1 MFWIRKNSI
10 PIHIGV
16 IVFLT
21 ALMSWITY
29 CFNVRPYN
37 QVISQPQFNYFHH
50 LSQYKEI
57 IEQSGMWK
65 WYSSFF
71 IVDLLWAP
79 TVLLLVFRLVT
90 STTKHKEKKRTALVW
105 ILLVSS
111 ILAYVFDILENISYL
126 SIPTQILSFMTFD
139 EMVNLKNLFY
149 ALVIFS
155 ILLFL
160 YQYFVYPHLSEI
172 RRSIKA
178 TRFSLI
184 IIILLL
190 LLSTQMDQGSTV
202 IIHLLQNPLNIIAA
216 LIFLNVLALACAHY
230 PDYIDMNLNH
240 DENVKWDMKPE
251 WIKKLG
257 IGFILYTY
265 QNEPKL
271 LKTNQAL
278 QRQAPQHQASK
289 KDFDGKN
296 FISHFRKSMGGILWL
311 TWLYTLLFIFNKYTD
326 IHFSVNTLIILFAL
340 GYGFLY
346 HVCNRTKKDWEG
358 HFLKRQKDFEDAI
371 TNPNKTEKEKQLHE
385 LIKPRFRIFFLATLI
400 SFLLVMVLAS
410 LTIYF
415 ACQKDWEMSGLF
427 LFLTSG
433 INLIFYI
440 FFQHFRKVY
449 SYYTTPVYLRWLLIP
464 YLNDDYVYILFF
476 WLMGLIGLSSII
488 YFTSNPSCVNPL
500 VFILIFFYLYYGFFT
515 NLLKHHIYYKSP
527 DTPKADKWWLKL
539 EEKFFITYVPILPLL
554 IFAWFVFAGQA
565 GNKLHVLHPVS
576 PQGEELSVDAY
587 LKKYAEIH
595 DTAKYHPFFLA
606 TYGGG
611 LRASVWTMLLLEKM
625 ENDTS
630 RFYNSTLAMSGVSGG
645 FVGLSMYNAI
655 HKEYH
660 DANTFRLKIDTIGL
674 HNILSIEVA
683 YLLGADLVRDMQPF
697 RPCFKYTDRAGRT
710 MQEYA
715 SLVQPDIIKRDTILE
730 TGFRDYWRKG
740 YDQAAGG
747 FIPALI
753 GNTTGT
759 HGRYGVAFSVRP
771 DTFNRV
777 FPAAVDILTVSNGT
791 IKYLDATST
800 TERFPL
806 FSPSGQI
813 EEKGHFLDGGYFE
826 NSGLLS
832 LMNFYTFIQ
841 KNNPD
846 NIPLDSARIILIIN
860 SKDSY
865 IRHVLGD
872 SVIAKNELSTGELMA
887 IVSTVT
893 NIDVLPLSLE
903 EKCKNDFG
911 KNFIRIYL
919 PYPISYSDVTSLIH
933 GEPDDPIGVQK
944 KINASNDTINA
955 TWNKYSKTHTM
966 VPPAL
971 ARVLSEPA
979 VEYLNVM
986 INHPEVQAQ
995 LNRIKYN

>member
-1 MFWIRKNSI
+1 MSWIRKNSLY
-10 PIHIGV
+10 IHVGV
-16 IVFLT
+16 MAFLSILIT
-21 ALMSWITY
+21 WITY
-29 CFNVRPYN
+29 SFNVGPYH
-37 QVISQPQFNYFHH
+37 QVISHPQFNHFNH
-50 LSQYKEI
+50 LDQYKDI
-57 IEQSGMWK
+57 IMQSGMWN
-65 WYSSFF
+65 WYRSFF

-79 TVLLLVFRLVT
+79 AVLLLIFRLVT
-90 STTKHKEKKRTALVW
+90 IKTKQSEKKWTALVW

-126 SIPTQILSFMTFD
+126 SIPGQLLSFMTF
-139 EMVNLKNLFY
+139 EEIVNRKNLFY

-160 YQYFVYPHLSEI
+160 YQYFVYPRLSEI
-172 RRSIKA
+172 RRSIRA
-178 TRFSLI
+178 TRYSLI

-230 PDYIDMNLNH
+230 PDYIDMNLNS
-240 DENVKWDMKPE
+240 DPNATWDMKPE
-251 WIKKLG
+251 WMKKLG
-257 IGFILYTY
+257 IAFILYTY
-265 QNEPKL
+265 QNVSKS
-271 LKTNQAL
+271 LKTNQAP
-278 QRQAPQHQASK
+278 QRQASNT
-289 KDFDGKN
+289 DFDGKN
-296 FISHFRKSMGGILWL
+296 FISHFRKSTGGILWL
-311 TWLYTLLFIFNKYTD
+311 TWLYTLLFIFNKYAD
-326 IHFSVNTLIILFAL
+326 IHFSVNKLIILFAL

-346 HVCNRTKKDWEG
+346 HVCNRTKKEWEI
-358 HFLKRQKDFEDAI
+358 HFSLKQGEFEEAI
-371 TNPNKTEKEKQLHE
+371 TNPNIVEKEKQLHK
-385 LIKPRFRIFFLATLI
+385 LIKPRFRIFFLATLL
-400 SFLLVMVLAS
+400 SFLLVIVLAS
-410 LTIYF
+410 FTIHF
-415 ACQKDWEMSGLF
+415 AYLKDWEMSGMF

-449 SYYTTPVYLRWLLIP
+449 SYYTTPVYLRWLLIQN
-464 YLNDDYVYILFF
+464 LNDDYVYIVFF
-476 WLMGLIGLSSII
+476 SLMGLIGLNTII
-488 YFTSNPSCVNPL
+488 YFTTNPSCVNPL
-500 VFILIFFYLYYGFFT
+500 VFIIIFFYLYYGFFT
-515 NLLKHHIYYKSP
+515 ILLKHHIYYKAP
-527 DTPKADKWWLKL
+527 DTHKANTCWLKL
-539 EEKFFITYVPILPLL
+539 EEKFFISYVPILPLL

-576 PQGEELSVDAY
+576 PQGDEVSLNAY

-595 DTAKYHPFFLA
+595 DSTKYHPFFLA

-625 ENDTS
+625 EENNS

-655 HKEYH
+655 RKEYH
-660 DANTFRLKIDTIGL
+660 DKNTIRSKIDTIGR
-674 HNILSIEVA
+674 HNILSIEVS
-683 YLLGADLVRDMQPF
+683 YLLGADLVRDMQPYRRSF
-697 RPCFKYTDRAGRT
+697 RYTDRAGRS
-710 MQEYA
+710 MREYA
-715 SLVQPDIIKRDTILE
+715 SLVQPDAVKRDTILK

-740 YDQAAGG
+740 YDQSFGG

-771 DTFNRV
+771 DTFNKV
-777 FPAAVDILTVSNGT
+777 FPAAADILTVSNGS

-813 EEKGHFLDGGYFE
+813 EEKGNFLDGGYFE

-832 LMNFYTFIQ
+832 LMNFYSYIQ
-841 KNNPD
+841 KNNSD
-846 NIPLDSARIILIIN
+846 SIPLDSARIILIIN
-860 SKDSY
+860 SKESY

-872 SVIAKNELSTGELMA
+872 SVIAKNEISAGELMA
-887 IVSTVT
+887 IVSTVA

-911 KNFIRIYL
+911 KNFILIYL
-919 PYPISYSDVTSLIH
+919 PYPISYSDVTSLIR
-933 GEPDDPIGVQK
+933 GEPDDPIDIQK
-944 KINASNDTINA
+944 KINASNATIDS
-955 TWNKYSKTHTM
+955 TWNRYFKGSTK

-971 ARVLSEPA
+971 ARVLSDPA
-979 VEYLNVM
+979 VQYLHVM
-986 INHPEVQAQ
+986 IHHPEVQAQ
-995 LNRIKYN
+995 LNKLKYP

>member
-1 MFWIRKNSI
+1 MAWIRNISLRT
-10 PIHIGV
+10 HIIA
-16 IVFLT
+16 IVFLSLLIT
-21 ALMSWITY
+21 WITY
-29 CFNVRPYN
+29 CFNVGPYH
-37 QVISQPQFNYFHH
+37 QVISHPQFNHFNH
-50 LSQYKEI
+50 LDQYKDI
-57 IEQSGMWK
+57 IVHSGMWN
-65 WYSSFF
+65 WYRSFF

-79 TVLLLVFRLVT
+79 TVLLLIFRLAT
-90 STTKHKEKKRTALVW
+90 IKAKQIEKKWTGLIW

-111 ILAYVFDILENISYL
+111 ILAYAFDILENISYL
-126 SIPTQILSFMTFD
+126 SIPRQPLSFMTIN
-139 EMVNLKNLFY
+139 EIVNLKNLFY
-149 ALVIFS
+149 ALVVFS
-155 ILLFL
+155 FLLFL
-160 YQYFVYPHLSEI
+160 YQYFIYPHLGEI
-172 RRSIKA
+172 RRSVKA

-184 IIILLL
+184 ICILLL
-190 LLSTQMDQGSTV
+190 LLTTQMDQGSTV
-202 IIHLLQNPLNIIAA
+202 IIHLLEHPLNIVAA
-216 LIFLNVLALACAHY
+216 ILFLNVLALACAHY
-230 PDYIDMNLNH
+230 PDYVDMNTTH
-240 DENVKWDMKPE
+240 DEKVIWDMKPA
-251 WIKKLG
+251 WMKTIG
-257 IGFILYTY
+257 IGFILYSFQDAPTGLRA
-265 QNEPKL
+265 NLVP
-271 LKTNQAL
+271 
-278 QRQAPQHQASK
+278 QRQASNSYTYAK
-289 KDFDGKN
+289 K
-296 FISHFRKSMGGILWL
+296 FIGHFRKGIGGFLWL
-311 TWLYTLLFIFNKYTD
+311 TWLYTLLFLYKKYTYPELPL
-326 IHFSVNTLIILFAL
+326 NTLIILLSIAY
-340 GYGFLY
+340 GYLY
-346 HVCNRTKKDWEG
+346 HICSQIKNKWDAHFTKHKKE
-358 HFLKRQKDFEDAI
+358 FEDAI
-371 TNPNKTEKEKQLHE
+371 TNSNKREKEKVLQT
-385 LIKPRFRIFFLATLI
+385 LITPMFKAFFLATLI

-449 SYYTTPVYLRWLLIP
+449 SYYTTPVYFRWLLIP

-488 YFTSNPSCVNPL
+488 YFTTNPSCVNPL

-539 EEKFFITYVPILPLL
+539 EEKFFISYVPILPLL

-587 LKKYAEIH
+587 LKKYTEIH
-595 DTAKYHPFFLA
+595 DTSKYHPYFLA

-625 ENDTS
+625 EEDNP

-655 HKEYH
+655 REEYNNK
-660 DANTFRLKIDTIGL
+660 DTIRSKIDTIGK

-683 YLLGADLVRDMQPF
+683 YLLGADLIRDMEPYRSSF
-697 RPCFKYTDRAGRT
+697 IYTDRAGRS
-710 MQEYA
+710 MREYA
-715 SLVQPDIIKRDTILE
+715 SLVQPDVAKRDTILKF
-730 TGFRDYWRKG
+730 GFRDYWRKG
-740 YDQAAGG
+740 YDQSSSG
-747 FIPALI
+747 FTPALI

-759 HGRYGVAFSVRP
+759 HGRYGVAFSVKP
-771 DTFNRV
+771 DTFNNV
-777 FPAAVDILTVSNGT
+777 FPAAVDILTVSKGS

-832 LMNFYTFIQ
+832 LMNFYSYIQ
-841 KNNPD
+841 KNNQEH
-846 NIPLDSARIILIIN
+846 IPLDLARIILIIN
-860 SKDSY
+860 SKESY

-872 SVIAKNELSTGELMA
+872 GVIAKNENSAGELLA

-911 KNFIRIYL
+911 NNFIRIYL
-919 PYPISYSDVTSLIH
+919 PYPISYNDVTSLIH
-933 GEPDDPIGVQK
+933 GEPDDPIGIQK
-944 KINASNDTINA
+944 KINASNFTIDSI
-955 TWNKYSKTHTM
+955 WNTYSKEKTK

-979 VEYLNVM
+979 VQYLHVM
-986 INHPEVQAQ
+986 IHHPEVQAQ
-995 LNRIKYN
+995 LNMLK